1 MNDRLVLWGM
11 RNPVRGLL
19 HGVSACFAFVGAV
32 LLGLGATSIEGRVS
46 LLVFG
51 LGLTALFLTSALY
64 HSGPWG
70 PTAMRRMQRVD
81 HSMIFI
87 LITATFTPFA
97 VLILDGWFR
106 ASALSLAWTLASIG
120 IVAVVRGT
128 GGAERR
134 RVAAM
139 IGLGWLSVFI
149 VMPVERQLGL
159 EALVILAVGGAT
171 YSLGG
176 LLFASGRPRLRPRVF
191 SYHEVFHTLVVLAAV
206 LHFVSVYHYL
216 LPLA

>member
-19 HGVSACFAFVGAV
+19 DGVSACLALAGAV
-32 LLGLGATSIEGRVS
+32 WLGVEAGSIEGRLS
-46 LLVFG
+46 LLMFG
-51 LGLTALFLTSALY
+51 AGLTALFLTSTLY
-64 HSGPWG
+64 HSVPWS
-70 PTAMRRMQRVD
+70 PVAMRRMQRLD

-87 LITATFTPFA
+87 LISATFTPFA
-97 VLILDGWFR
+97 ALTLDGWSR
-106 ASALSLAWTLASIG
+106 ASALLLAWALASIG
-120 IVAVVRGT
+120 IVGVVK
-128 GGAERR
+128 GAGASKRR
-134 RVAAM
+134 CVAAM

-149 VMPVERQLGL
+149 VMPVERQLGS
-159 EALVILAVGGAT
+159 EALVLLAAGGAT

-176 LLFASGRPRLRPRVF
+176 ILFASGRPRLWPRVF
-191 SYHEVFHTLVVLAAV
+191 SYHEVFHALVVLAAA

>member
-19 HGVSACFAFVGAV
+19 HGTSACFALVGAGW
-32 LLGLGATSIEGRVS
+32 LGFDATSTEGRVS

-51 LGLTALFLTSALY
+51 FGLTALFLTSALY

-70 PTAMRRMQRVD
+70 PAAMRRMQRVD

-87 LITATFTPFA
+87 LIPATFTPFA
-97 VLILDGWFR
+97 VLILEGWLR
-106 ASALSLAWTLASIG
+106 VSALSLSWTLASIG

-128 GGAERR
+128 GGAKRR

-139 IGLGWLSVFI
+139 IGLGWLSVLI
-149 VMPVERQLGL
+149 VMPVERQLGA
-159 EALVILAVGGAT
+159 EALVLLAAGGAT

-176 LLFASGRPRLRPRVF
+176 VLFAWGQPRLWPRVF